1 MSSFFSLFF
10 KLAKSGIVLFAVF
23 TALAGFA
30 VSYPVGQ
37 ELDPLT
43 PILLILGLALAS
55 SGGFVLNQAQEWK
68 LDAQMPRTQGRPI
81 PSGQI
86 QPWQAWVIGL
96 LLSVVGLVL
105 MIPLGWQTFF
115 LTLITLVSYN
125 GLYTLWWKRHW
136 AFGAVPGAIPGALP
150 VTIGFSVNHH
160 NIFDPTSVYMFMIL
174 FLWQMPH
181 FWSLSL
187 KFRDDYK
194 KAGIPVLPVVY
205 GEEKTF
211 YHMGLYTFVYVGVA
225 LAAPWFLHVNVF
237 YLLLLVP
244 LAIKLLVEF
253 FRYHKNREKGWLA
266 FFLWI
271 NLSVLVFLAVPVIDK
286 WIFWIVRT

>member
-1 MSSFFSLFF
+1 MSLFLSLLS

-43 PILLILGLALAS
+43 PVLLILGLALAS
-55 SGGFVLNQAQEWK
+55 AGGFVLNQAQEWK
-68 LDAQMPRTQGRPI
+68 LDAKMPRTMSRPI

-86 QPWQAWVIGL
+86 QSWQAWLIGFLLVMVGL
-96 LLSVVGLVL
+96 LLLL
-105 MIPLGWQTFF
+105 PLGAMPFV
-115 LTLITLVSYN
+115 LTLATLILYN
-125 GLYTLWWKRHW
+125 GLYTMWWKRKW

-150 VTIGFSVNHH
+150 VTIGYAVNDP
-160 NIFDPTSVYMFMIL
+160 NIFSPTSIYLFLIL

-187 KFRDDYK
+187 KFKDDYE

-205 GEEKTF
+205 GVEKTF
-211 YHMGLYTFVYVGVA
+211 YHMGLYTFVYIGVA
-225 LAAPWFLHVNVF
+225 LTAPWFLQANVF

-244 LAIKLLVEF
+244 LCIKLLVEF
-253 FRYHKNREKGWLA
+253 FRYQKNREKGWLA

>member
-1 MSSFFSLFF
+1 MSIFF

-43 PILLILGLALAS
+43 PVLLIIGLALAS
-55 SGGFVLNQAQEWK
+55 AGGFVLNQVQEWK
-68 LDAQMPRTQGRPI
+68 IDAKMPRTMSRPI

-86 QPWQAWVIGL
+86 QPWQAWLIGL
-96 LLSVVGLVL
+96 LLVLVGLVL
-105 MIPLGWQTFF
+105 LVPLGFYPFGLTFM
-115 LTLITLVSYN
+115 TLVFYN
-125 GLYTLWWKRHW
+125 GFYTMWWKRKW

-150 VTIGFSVNHH
+150 VTIGYSVNDP
-160 NIFDPTSVYMFMIL
+160 NIFSSTSIYLFLIL

-187 KFRDDYK
+187 KFREDYE
-194 KAGIPVLPVVY
+194 KASIPVLPVVY
-205 GEEKTF
+205 GIEKTF
-211 YHMGLYTFVYVGVA
+211 YHMGLYMFVYVGVA
-225 LAAPWFLHVNVF
+225 MAAPLFLRVNVF
-237 YLLLLVP
+237 YLVLLVP
-244 LAIKLLVEF
+244 LCIKLLVEF
-253 FRYHKNREKGWLA
+253 FKYQKNREKGWLS

>member
-1 MSSFFSLFF
+1 MRIFL
-10 KLAKSGIVLFAVF
+10 KLAKSGIVLFAIF

-37 ELDPLT
+37 ELDPLI
-43 PILLILGLALAS
+43 PILLIIGLGLASA
-55 SGGFVLNQAQEWK
+55 GGFVLNQVQEWK
-68 LDAQMPRTQGRPI
+68 LDLLMPRTAKRPI

-86 QPWQAWVIGL
+86 QPWQAWSAGIL
-96 LLSVVGLVL
+96 LVFVGLFL
-105 MIPLGWQTFF
+105 LALIGWYPFV
-115 LTLITLVSYN
+115 LTLITLVFYN
-125 GLYTLWWKRHW
+125 GFYTMWWKRHW
-136 AFGAVPGAIPGALP
+136 AFAAVPGAIPGALP
-150 VTIGFSVNHH
+150 VTIGYSVN
-160 NIFDPTSVYMFMIL
+160 NVDIFSATSIYLFLIL

-187 KFRDDYK
+187 KFREDYAAAK
-194 KAGIPVLPVVY
+194 VPVLPVVY

-211 YHMGLYTFVYVGVA
+211 YHMGLYTFVYIGVA
-225 LAAPWFLHVNVF
+225 LAAPWFIHVNVF

-244 LAIKLLVEF
+244 LCVKLLIEF
-253 FRYHKNREKGWLA
+253 FRYQKNRDKGWLS

>member
-1 MSSFFSLFF
+1 MRIFL

-37 ELDPLT
+37 ELDPMV
-43 PILLILGLALAS
+43 PVLLIIGLALAS
-55 SGGFVLNQAQEWK
+55 AGGFVLNQVQEWR
-68 LDAQMPRTQGRPI
+68 LDVLMPRTAKRPI

-86 QPWQAWVIGL
+86 QPWQAWVVGMLLAVAGL
-96 LLSVVGLVL
+96 LSLSLIGFYPFIL
-105 MIPLGWQTFF
+105 TF
-115 LTLITLVSYN
+115 ITLVFYN
-125 GLYTLWWKRHW
+125 GFYTIWWKRYW

-150 VTIGFSVNHH
+150 VTIGYSVN
-160 NIFDPTSVYMFMIL
+160 NIDIFSPTSVYLFMIL

-181 FWSLSL
+181 FWSLAL
-187 KFRDDYK
+187 KFREDYA
-194 KAGIPVLPVVY
+194 KAKVPVLPVVY
-205 GEEKTF
+205 GEDKTF

-225 LAAPWFLHVNVF
+225 LAAPWFLQVNLF
-237 YLLLLVP
+237 YLILLVP
-244 LAIKLLVEF
+244 LCVKLLIEF
-253 FRYHKNREKGWLA
+253 FRYQKNRDKGWLS

-286 WIFWIVRT
+286 WIFWIVRI